1 MRPTGFALVVAVLGV
16 ALLGSGCDATARRV
30 RTDLCLR
37 CNVVLISFDTLRAD
51 HAGFHGYRRPT
62 TPNLDRLARR
72 AVVFD
77 NAISQSAWTRP
88 AHASMF
94 TGLYPS
100 EHGLVAVDRNVA
112 LDPALPMLAS
122 VLRANGY
129 ATAAFTGGGNMSAHF
144 GFDAGFDTY
153 RSPGRRL
160 ADGLDDVDAWLDTV
174 GDRPF
179 FLFVHGYDAHRP
191 YKSTAEDRAA
201 VAIAET
207 PPTVGINLA
216 CRTGRSPADV
226 APYVDEYD
234 AAIHHGDRA
243 VGRLLASLVRRGRMD
258 DTVVVVTSDHGEE
271 FLEHRACFHIR
282 SLYRE
287 ILHVPLVYSVPG
299 LEPRRVSSLVP
310 ASVSVAPTIL
320 DVVGV
325 AKRLREGPSL
335 APFLDGRKTPDF
347 DYVVSETAIRYRG
360 RRYGHVRSLTGER
373 EKLIRWTLEQ
383 RHEYFDLTSDPGE
396 ARPERNAAR
405 ARPLLRHLDLWL
417 AAHPPR
423 DAVVSAARMP
433 AALRDDLRALGYV
446 E

>member
-1 MRPTGFALVVAVLGV
+1 VLAVLGA
-16 ALLGSGCDATARRV
+16 ALLSGGCDATARRL
-30 RTDLCLR
+30 RTDPCLR
-37 CNVVLISFDTLRAD
+37 CNVVVVSFDTLRAD
-51 HAGFHGYRRPT
+51 HAGFHGYRRAT
-62 TPNLDRLARR
+62 TPNLDRLANR
-72 AVVFD
+72 AVVFE

-88 AHASMF
+88 AHVSMF

-112 LDPALPMLAS
+112 LDGRQPLLAS

-144 GFDAGFDTY
+144 GFDAGFDVY

-160 ADGLDDVDAWLDTV
+160 GDGLADIDAWLDAV

-191 YKSTAEDRAA
+191 YRSEMQDRSA
-201 VAIAET
+201 VGIGPT
-207 PPTVGINLA
+207 PPSTGMNRA
-216 CRTGRSPADV
+216 CRQARTPADLS
-226 APYVDEYD
+226 PYVDEYD

-243 VGRLLASLVRRGRMD
+243 IGRLLDSLARRGRME

-271 FLEHRACFHIR
+271 FLEHGACFHIR

-287 ILHVPLVYSVPG
+287 IVHVPLVYYLPG
-299 LEPRRVSSLVP
+299 FEPHRVKQLVP

-320 DVVGV
+320 DIVGV
-325 AKRLREGPSL
+325 GKRLREGPSL
-335 APFLDGRKTPDF
+335 APFLDGHKSPRF

-360 RRYGHVRSLTGER
+360 RRYGHVRALTGER

-383 RHEYFDLTSDPGE
+383 RHEYFDLTVDPEE
-396 ARPERNAAR
+396 ARPARQAPRAR
-405 ARPLLRHLDLWL
+405 ALLRHLDLWL

-423 DAVVSAARMP
+423 DVVVAAAQMP
-433 AALRDDLRALGYV
+433 ARLREELRALGYV